1 MFAHVDKGGVHV
13 LRVHSWVNRRCVSLD
28 LLVYLS
34 VACTQPILNREFICL
49 DIYNRK
55 WHTRNYVLQ
64 VHCLKFALTIALL
77 TASFTSLFLKLWIM
91 GFSMGVTV
99 V

>member
-1 MFAHVDKGGVHV
+1 MFAHIDKGGLV
-13 LRVHSWVNRRCVSLD
+13 LRIHSWGEWIQSNHRCVRLD

-34 VACTQPILNREFICL
+34 VACIQSILNREFICL

-55 WHTRNYVLQ
+55 QHTRNYVLQ

-77 TASFTSLFLKLWIM
+77 TASFTSLFLKL
-91 GFSMGVTV
+91 
-99 V
+99 